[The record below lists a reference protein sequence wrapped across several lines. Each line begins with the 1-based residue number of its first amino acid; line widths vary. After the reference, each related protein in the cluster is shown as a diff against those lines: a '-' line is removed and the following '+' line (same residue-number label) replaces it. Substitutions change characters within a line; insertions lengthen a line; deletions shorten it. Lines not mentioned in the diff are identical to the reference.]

1 MSTTAADDATG
12 RVRDLVDEIATVV
25 AGDDPAAYAGTVVA
39 LLNVAGELVDAPG
52 EQRGRLAMHQLS
64 RQRQRGRQAVA
75 VPEQPGGESIWTD
88 AQFLANFRSMVRDR
102 QRIVGGTATTGY
114 PDCVAVG
121 DGDRWCCSGTLVAPN
136 LVVTAGHCDD
146 AGCSSRVL
154 FGDDTDSEGS
164 GRVVRV
170 DEAHVHPEYVQD
182 GASDL
187 TALVL
192 SESIDDVPPR
202 GIAPREALDGAEVV
216 RLVGF
221 GNVDVFASH
230 GYGVKRVVDVPL
242 ASSDPRFG
250 ADPELEFVAGAPFL
264 DRDSCTGDSGG
275 PAYVAADGDWLLA
288 GATSRATSSSVRPC
302 GDGGIYERMHAFA
315 SWLQSIPGAQF

>member
-1 MSTTAADDATG
+1 VSTTAADDPTG

-64 RQRQRGRQAVA
+64 RQRRRGRGAVA
-75 VPEQPGGESIWTD
+75 VPQQPDGESIWSD
-88 AQFLANFRSMVRDR
+88 QRFLANFRSMVRDR
-102 QRIVGGTATTGY
+102 QRIVGGTPTTAY

-121 DGDRWCCSGTLVAPN
+121 NGERWCCSGTLVAPN

-154 FGDDTDSEGS
+154 FGEDTDPRGA
-164 GRVVRV
+164 GRVVHV

-192 SESIDDVPPR
+192 SESVDDVPPR
-202 GIAPREALDGAEVV
+202 DIAPREALDGASAV

-221 GNVDVFASH
+221 GNVDVFASQ
-230 GYGVKRVVDVPL
+230 GYGVKRLVDVPL

-250 ADPELEFVAGAPFL
+250 ADPELEFVAGQPFL

-275 PAYVAADGDWLLA
+275 PAYVMTDGDWLLA
-288 GATSRATSSSVRPC
+288 GATSRATSSSIRPC

-315 SWLQSIPGAQF
+315 SWLQSIPGARF

>member
-1 MSTTAADDATG
+1 VSTSQAGDTTN
-12 RVRDLVDEIATVV
+12 RVRDLVDEIANEV

-39 LLNVAGELVDAPG
+39 LLNVAGELVDVPD

-64 RQRQRGRQAVA
+64 RQRQRGRRAIA
-75 VPEQPGGESIWTD
+75 APEQPAAESIWSD
-88 AQFLANFRSMVRDR
+88 ERFLANFRSMVRDR
-102 QRIVGGTATTGY
+102 QRIVGGTATTDF

-154 FGDDTDSEGS
+154 LGDDTDPAGT
-164 GRVVRV
+164 GRVVQV
-170 DEAHVHPEYVQD
+170 AEVHVHPDYVQD

-187 TALVL
+187 SALVL
-192 SESIDDVPPR
+192 NESADVPPR
-202 GIAPREALDGAEVV
+202 AIAPRETLENARTV
-216 RLVGF
+216 RLAGF
-221 GNVDVFASH
+221 GNVDVFAST
-230 GYGVKRVVDVPL
+230 GYGIKRMVDVPL

-250 ADPELEFVAGAPFL
+250 ADPDLEFVAGQPFL

-275 PAYVAADGDWLLA
+275 PAYVAAAGDWLLA

-302 GDGGIYERMHAFA
+302 GDGGIYERMHAFE
-315 SWLQSIPGAQF
+315 SWLQSIPGARIR

>member
-1 MSTTAADDATG
+1 VSSSTAEDPNG
-12 RVRDLVDEIATVV
+12 RVRDLVDEIATMV

-64 RQRQRGRQAVA
+64 RQRQRGRRAMA
-75 VPEQPGGESIWTD
+75 VPPQPGGESIWTD
-88 AQFLANFRSMVRDR
+88 ERFLANFRGMVRDR
-102 QRIVGGTATTGY
+102 QRIVGGTPTSGY

-154 FGDDTDSEGS
+154 FGEDTDPAGA
-164 GRVVRV
+164 GRVVEV
-170 DEAHVHPEYVQD
+170 AEAHVHPDYVQD

-192 SESIDDVPPR
+192 SESVDDVPPR
-202 GIAPREALDGAEVV
+202 GIAARETLDGASVI

-221 GNVDVFASH
+221 GNVDVFASQ

-242 ASSDPRFG
+242 ASSDARFG
-250 ADPELEFVAGAPFL
+250 ADPALEFVAGQPFL

-275 PAYVAADGDWLLA
+275 PAYVAADGGWLLA
-288 GATSRATSSSVRPC
+288 GATSRATSSSIRPC
-302 GDGGIYERMHAFA
+302 GDGGIYERMHAFE
-315 SWLQSIPGAQF
+315 SWLHSIPGAEF

>member
-1 MSTTAADDATG
+1 MSTTADDPTG
-12 RVRDLVDEIATVV
+12 RVRDLVDEIASVV
-25 AGDDPAAYAGTVVA
+25 AGDDATAYAGTVVA

-64 RQRQRGRQAVA
+64 RQRQRGRRAVA
-75 VPEQPGGESIWTD
+75 VPQQPAAESIWSD
-88 AQFLANFRSMVRDR
+88 ERFLTNFRSMVRDR
-102 QRIVGGTATTGY
+102 QRIVGGTPTIAY

-121 DGDRWCCSGTLVAPN
+121 NGERWCCSGTLVAPN

-154 FGDDTDSEGS
+154 FGEDTDPEGS
-164 GRVVRV
+164 GRVVQV

-192 SESIDDVPPR
+192 SESVDDVPPR
-202 GIAPREALDGAEVV
+202 AIAPREALDSASVV

-221 GNVDVFASH
+221 GNVDVFASQ
-230 GYGVKRVVDVPL
+230 GYGIKRLVDVPL

-250 ADPELEFVAGAPFL
+250 ADPELEFVAGQPFL

-275 PAYVAADGDWLLA
+275 PAYVMADGDWLLA

-302 GDGGIYERMHAFA
+302 GDGGIYERMHAFE
-315 SWLQSIPGAQF
+315 SWLQSIPGARF